1 MSIEKYNNNSIAKT
15 IRKKKNQTNQ
25 KNIFEIYK
33 SDKTLI
39 DYQFYLKKFLNF
51 VYEGNEI
58 ISLDE
63 IIPLMNGIEPKDVD
77 NYIVYLFEDRNLKK
91 SSVNKI
97 LSGLKSLYREL
108 ENYGYNNP
116 LEKVKLFKVN
126 RNIDS
131 ILKISANDIKKI
143 IELYKVNNFTTYR
156 NVVILRTLFYTGMR
170 SNEII
175 NLKFEHLLNR
185 DGIFYFKLIKTKSGH
200 EQFKPI
206 HKALEEILMDY
217 KNVYQNLFQ
226 ISNEN
231 FGNYYIF
238 SSRPESNKQLSYRS
252 LYDIIEKMGLL
263 IDKSISPHNIRHAV
277 ATELSLNNADLIEI
291 RDFLGH
297 SNTKVTEI
305 YIDAKNILEKRV
317 LNKLPSLEDE

>member
-51 VYEGNEI
+51 VYEGNET

-116 LEKVKLFKVN
+116 LGKVKLFKVN

>member
-51 VYEGNEI
+51 VYEGNET

-217 KNVYQNLFQ
+217 KNVYQNMFQ

-291 RDFLGH
+291 RNFLGH

-317 LNKLPSLEDE
+317 LTKLPSLEDE